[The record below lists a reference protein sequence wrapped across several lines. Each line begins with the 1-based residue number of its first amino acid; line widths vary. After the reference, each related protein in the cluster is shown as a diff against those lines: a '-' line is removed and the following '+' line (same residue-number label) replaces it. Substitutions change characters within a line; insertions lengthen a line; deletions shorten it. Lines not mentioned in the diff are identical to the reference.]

1 LNKILNHEKIKK
13 KKIAIKTMGAKSG
26 IKLMRDIIEK

>member
-1 LNKILNHEKIKK
+1 MKK
-13 KKIAIKTMGAKSG
+13 LKRKKIAIKTMGAKSG